1 MNAPASPLLDTL
13 SRSRLLLACLMLAA
27 TLLMVSAAIRFQAP
41 ELLGAAKIL
50 TDFDAFHIAGTLAAR
65 GDVEAAYD
73 AVRMM
78 DAQAEL
84 ANVRSFMPY
93 TYPPPFT
100 LIADG
105 LARLP
110 IGSAYALF
118 ALAGFG
124 LYLAVLRRIAGE
136 GLGLV
141 LIVLMPTLMLNLRTG
156 QTGFLVAGLVGAF
169 LLAWRGN
176 RAIAGLPLGLLI
188 IKPHL
193 AVGAGLLALFGRR
206 WDVVAIAA
214 GVVAAAMGLATLA
227 YGLGVWSAFFGAV
240 REAGTFLAAGHY
252 PMYRMSSAY
261 AFLLTIGV
269 PAPAALTAHFAF
281 AAAAAGALIWTALAR
296 IAFRHRA
303 ALVCVLSLFISPYN
317 YDYDLAMLGIALAFV
332 LPDLAARASR
342 PALAGIIA
350 LSWATGGYG
359 MAINTFAV
367 ETTVSIESNAELAH
381 LAATFPLLLALC
393 ALVAWLIRSPAN
405 AQTTE
410 GRAPAPAQTQ
420 RNSPAV

>member
-1 MNAPASPLLDTL
+1 MRPPSLFDTL
-13 SRSRLLLACLMLAA
+13 ARSRLLLACLMLAA
-27 TLLMVSAAIRFQAP
+27 AVLMASAAVRFQAP
-41 ELLGAAKIL
+41 EVLGAAKIL
-50 TDFDAFHIAGTLAAR
+50 TDFDAFHIAGMLAAR
-65 GDVEAAYD
+65 GDVDAAYD
-73 AVRMM
+73 AARMM

-110 IGSAYALF
+110 IGTAYALF

-124 LYLAVLRRIAGE
+124 LYLAVLRQIAGE
-136 GLGLV
+136 RMGLV
-141 LIVLMPTLMLNLRTG
+141 LIALIPTLMLNLRTG

-169 LLAWRGN
+169 LLAWRAN
-176 RAIAGLPLGLLI
+176 RTIAGLPLGLLI

-206 WDVVAIAA
+206 WDVVALAA
-214 GVVAAAMGLATLA
+214 GVVIAAMGLATLA
-227 YGLGVWSAFFGAV
+227 YGLEVWSAFLGAV
-240 REAGTFLAAGHY
+240 REAGAFLAAGHY

-269 PAPAALTAHFAF
+269 PPGAALTAHFAL
-281 AAAAAGALIWTALAR
+281 AAAAAAALIWTALAQ
-296 IAFRHRA
+296 IAFAHRA

-317 YDYDLAMLGIALAFV
+317 YDYDLALLGIALAFV
-332 LPDLAARASR
+332 LPDLAARASGR
-342 PALAGIIA
+342 ALAGVLA
-350 LSWATGGYG
+350 LAWATGGYG

-367 ETTVSIESNAELAH
+367 ETAVSFESNAELAH
-381 LAATFPLLLALC
+381 LAATFPLLAALC
-393 ALVAWLIRSPAN
+393 GVTAWLIRAPMPAP
-405 AQTTE
+405 AQGAE
-410 GRAPAPAQTQ
+410 GPAPAPAG
-420 RNSPAV
+420 

>member
-1 MNAPASPLLDTL
+1 MSTSPPSLLDTL
-13 SRSRLLLACLMLAA
+13 TRSRLLLACLLLAA
-27 TLLMVSAAIRFQAP
+27 ALLVVSAAIRFQAP

-65 GDVEAAYD
+65 GDVDAAYD
-73 AVRMM
+73 AARMM

-100 LIADG
+100 LLADG

-124 LYLAVLRRIAGE
+124 LYCAVLRQIAGE

-141 LIVLMPTLMLNLRTG
+141 LIALMPTLMLNLRTG

-176 RAIAGLPLGLLI
+176 RAVAGLPLGLLI

-193 AVGAGLLALFGRR
+193 AVGAGIMALFGRR

-214 GVVAAAMGLATLA
+214 GVVAAAMALATLV
-227 YGLGVWSAFFGAV
+227 YGLGVWAAFFGAV
-240 REAGTFLAAGHY
+240 REAGAFLAAGHY

-261 AFLLTIGV
+261 AFFLTIGV
-269 PAPAALTAHFAF
+269 PASLALAAHFAL
-281 AAAAAGALIWTALAR
+281 AAAAAAALIWAALAPM
-296 IAFRHRA
+296 AFRHRA

-317 YDYDLAMLGIALAFV
+317 YDYDLALLGIALAFV

-342 PALAGIIA
+342 GQLAGLLALA
-350 LSWATGGYG
+350 WATGGYG

-367 ETTVSIESNAELAH
+367 ETAVSFESNAKLAH
-381 LAATFPLLLALC
+381 LAATFPLLVALC
-393 ALVAWLIRSPAN
+393 AATAWLIR
-405 AQTTE
+405 
-410 GRAPAPAQTQ
+410 APAAAAAEQGAPAC
-420 RNSPAV
+420 RDLPAA

>member
-1 MNAPASPLLDTL
+1 MLDAIA
-13 SRSRLLLACLMLAA
+13 RSRLLLACFLLAA
-27 TLLMVSAAIRFQAP
+27 LLLVGTAAIRFQAP

-65 GDVEAAYD
+65 GDVDAAYD
-73 AVRMM
+73 AARMM

-84 ANVRSFMPY
+84 ASVRSFMPY

-100 LIADG
+100 LIADA

-110 IGSAYALF
+110 IGSAFALF
-118 ALAGFG
+118 ALASFG

-136 GLGLV
+136 GMVLV
-141 LIVLMPTLMLNLRTG
+141 LLALTPIVMLNLRTG

-169 LLAWRGN
+169 LLAWRDN
-176 RAIAGLPLGLLI
+176 RAVAGLPLGLLI

-206 WDVVAIAA
+206 WDAVAIAA
-214 GVVAAAMGLATLA
+214 GVVGAAMGLATLA
-227 YGLGVWSAFFGAV
+227 YGFGVWSAFLGAV

-269 PAPAALTAHFAF
+269 PASAALATHFTL
-281 AAAAAGALIWTALAR
+281 AAAAAAALIWTALAQM
-296 IAFRHRA
+296 AFRHRA

-332 LPDLAARASR
+332 LPGLAESASR
-342 PALAGIIA
+342 PALGGLLGLA
-350 LSWATGGYG
+350 WATGGYG

-367 ETTVSIESNAELAH
+367 ETAVSFESNAELEH
-381 LAATFPLLLALC
+381 LAATFPLLVALC
-393 ALVAWLIRSPAN
+393 AATAWLIRVRDGSGAE
-405 AQTTE
+405 ATASASAMGAT
-410 GRAPAPAQTQ
+410 GRM
-420 RNSPAV
+420 